1 MWLLVET
8 EQLLCSPA
16 PSGMFISVNHLT
28 WCLLAANQ
36 GSVSVPHATLLFPSV
51 FSSEPR
57 PA

>member
-1 MWLLVET
+1 MWLLVVT
-8 EQLLCSPA
+8 EQLLRSPA

-28 WCLLAANQ
+28 WHVLAANQ
-36 GSVSVPHATLLFPSV
+36 GSVSVQQATLPFPSV